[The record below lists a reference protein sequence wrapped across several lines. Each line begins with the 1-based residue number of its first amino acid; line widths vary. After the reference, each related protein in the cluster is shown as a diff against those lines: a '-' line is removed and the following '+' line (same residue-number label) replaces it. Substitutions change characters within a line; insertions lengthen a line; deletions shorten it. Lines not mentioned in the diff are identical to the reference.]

1 MVKLTAAE
9 YQACWQE
16 RIEKE
21 DRAFLEATLKDHG
34 DKASKLQSSEVGS
47 QLGSKLDAGPSP
59 GSVLG
64 SAIGSQLGSDKRSSL
79 SGATESIISSH
90 VSSASVSMRKIEL
103 LKKQLEQVCAAT
115 GAVRVVGGTHRQL
128 ISTTQQPSTPQ
139 PSEDGTCCGSWVA
152 VT

>member
-103 LKKQLEQVCAAT
+103 LKKQLEQEKQKRLDIEMQLARA
-115 GAVRVVGGTHRQL
+115 GRV
-128 ISTTQQPSTPQ
+128 PPM
-139 PSEDGTCCGSWVA
+139 PSEVTRKVA
-152 VT
+152 EKAFK